1 MEGTPKKIAEIAEI
15 LGVSEAECK
24 IIASEYEVI
33 LPAKKV
39 GRVSLYDDNAVDRFR
54 KIADLRV
61 QGLPKEV
68 IIPAIRG
75 GKSLEER
82 AAEDMKKMG
91 VELPP
96 SPAAPREPP
105 KQIPR
110 SETEEELILAVRSLE
125 TKVASMDHRFAAV
138 RETNEA
144 DTAAVLKAVLAVSA
158 DVQALKEQMHMLWDQ
173 IAALEEYL
181 REENGKPFWKR

>member
-1 MEGTPKKIAEIAEI
+1 MADAPKKIAEIAEI
-15 LGVSEAECK
+15 LGISEAECK
-24 IIASEYEVI
+24 LIAAEYEVL
-33 LPAKKV
+33 LPSKKI

-82 AAEDMKKMG
+82 ALEDMKKMG
-91 VELPP
+91 IESAVG
-96 SPAAPREPP
+96 SAAAPQPP

-125 TKVASMDHRFAAV
+125 TKVSSMDHRFTAV

-144 DTAAVLKAVLAVSA
+144 NLTAVLDAVAAVSA
-158 DVQALKEQMHMLWDQ
+158 DVQALKEQMHTLWDQ
-173 IAALEEYL
+173 IASLENYL
-181 REENGKPFWKR
+181 REQNEKPFWKR